1 MKFCKTLIITTSL
14 LFSTM
19 AFSAESEDVEKLR
32 AEQIKKW
39 GTSGLPKPQ
48 ELIAKA
54 EAILNKPIENQT
66 INELKKTAENSNKA
80 ANYVGF
86 ILDQYASYYRENY
99 KYDFVQ
105 TKVAPFH
112 DKYVV
117 ISNKLKSIRN
127 QSYFNIGKKLAS
139 SGNETEAFFY
149 FRDAYRLTSFTDDKG
164 DHKGIRYKAER
175 EMLKLLE
182 LGDIESFVYWQ

>member
-1 MKFCKTLIITTSL
+1 M
-14 LFSTM
+14 LFSTVVI
-19 AFSAESEDVEKLR
+19 SAEREDVEKLR

-54 EAILNKPIENQT
+54 KVILNKPIELQT
-66 INELKKTAENSNKA
+66 IGELRKTAENSNKA

-105 TKVAPFH
+105 EKVAPFH

-117 ISNKLKSIRN
+117 ISNKLKNLRN
-127 QSYFNIGKKLAS
+127 QSYLNLGKKLAS
-139 SGNETEAFFY
+139 QGNETEAFFY
-149 FRDAYRLTSFTDDKG
+149 FRDAYRLASFTDEEG

-182 LGDIESFVYWQ
+182 LGDMESFVYWQ